1 MDNKC
6 DTQGAS
12 AARRSEFQ
20 EYVEQCQLSSNYCS
34 KCFMK
39 RSTAFQLISHTPFA
53 RNTKNKIKIELIAII
68 IPRLSRGNK
77 YTIHFLES
85 NDDRL

>member
-6 DTQGAS
+6 DTKREPQLQ
-12 AARRSEFQ
+12 EVLKTTEIQ

-34 KCFMK
+34 KCSMK
-39 RSTAFQLISHTPFA
+39 KSTAFQLISHTPFA

-68 IPRLSRGNK
+68 IP
-77 YTIHFLES
+77 
-85 NDDRL
+85 